1 MTAPSRESH
10 INYCMQCCN
19 AYKLQVLFLRLICK
33 CTILFQFCV
42 GLASYQYNPVGWL
55 GHWQE
60 IYIAILHTR
69 TQKQTTNWLT
79 ANIWRKTIWSE
90 IAIWKLAFLQKV
102 AFWLSFTK
110 SFVLKILEFSSDKI
124 LLLWKIRY
132 CNSCFWHQIFLKT
145 LWLSSCG
152 DYILVLFVHLL
163 VQVTFLRRT
172 CHLFKCCHHK
182 FSNIWHQK

>member
-1 MTAPSRESH
+1 MYNSLSVLCWIGFISVQSCWVAWTLTGDLH
-10 INYCMQCCN
+10 CN
-19 AYKLQVLFLRLICK
+19 
-33 CTILFQFCV
+33 
-42 GLASYQYNPVGWL
+42 
-55 GHWQE
+55 
-60 IYIAILHTR
+60 IAHTDSK
-69 TQKQTTNWLT
+69 TNKNWLT
-79 ANIWRKTIWSE
+79 ADIWRKCRWSE

-124 LLLWKIRY
+124 LLLWNIRY
-132 CNSCFWHQIFLKT
+132 CNSYFWHQIFLKT

-152 DYILVLFVHLL
+152 DYKLVLFVHLL